1 MLTWFQLAARRVP
14 TSLALAGA
22 LPAPHRHFTA
32 TSLAAAGG
40 ARPKHRDGRFATSS
54 GRRKPPRLDLGSSG
68 NSNIASRAPRARD
81 DDRSGSSRGR
91 DASSSDR
98 SSNSAPRAPRRD
110 VDGDRPPS
118 SDRPRPRAS
127 EHEPRPWEGRG
138 AWRNKL
144 AQKLART
151 QTIDRS
157 SMAAKRQQ
165 LQQEASDLLRDPRRR
180 GPEFQLM
187 HVNDQILQPPTDEVR
202 PKSFV
207 ELGFDAAV
215 AQAAESVVKATSGE
229 NAALKPTEVQ
239 ARTAAVVNQWAA
251 SPPAD
256 TEKSALQGVL
266 IAAETGSGKTLAYLA
281 PVFDVLRRHEAEYSA
296 QMDAYNAALAEAQT
310 QQQTVRDQ
318 LAAAQADAT
327 SVTDNGDGAPA
338 ADPVPAPA
346 MPKLPK
352 KPIPLRRPGYPRAV
366 VLLPSHDLLRQVGKV
381 AKVMSHEARL
391 RVVAMT
397 TSTPLQHQK
406 RIIADP
412 VDILLTTPGSLVEFL
427 GKGRVA
433 LAETRLIVFDEADFI
448 FDQGFSTEALK
459 AIKLVQEVAQ
469 ARSRHSS
476 ARPILALGGDDKH
489 PSSRAYHANAMPARH
504 ALCLMVTATLPKS
517 LHNSMQVLFAEGG
530 LHMVTTSKLHRPLAK
545 CRQKFVDVPKQY
557 QANQHLAVLDILK
570 QHRESELPG
579 SVLVFCNRRA
589 AVDALHSY
597 LTTTKRIPNVF
608 KLVGVQSAEERA
620 SVWHEFD
627 QTDGAILVC
636 TDIAARGLDTTKVS
650 LVVNYDFPDSAIEY
664 LHRIGRTARA
674 GRPGY
679 AVSLITK
686 DSRALATAIQERLKQ
701 KASFSVTK

>member
-1 MLTWFQLAARRVP
+1 MF
-14 TSLALAGA
+14 
-22 LPAPHRHFTA
+22 
-32 TSLAAAGG
+32 
-40 ARPKHRDGRFATSS
+40 
-54 GRRKPPRLDLGSSG
+54 
-68 NSNIASRAPRARD
+68 
-81 DDRSGSSRGR
+81 
-91 DASSSDR
+91 
-98 SSNSAPRAPRRD
+98 
-110 VDGDRPPS
+110 
-118 SDRPRPRAS
+118 
-127 EHEPRPWEGRG
+127 
-138 AWRNKL
+138 
-144 AQKLART
+144 
-151 QTIDRS
+151 
-157 SMAAKRQQ
+157 AKRLQ
-165 LQQEASDLLRDPRRR
+165 LQQETSDLLRDPRRR

-187 HVNDQILQPPTDEVR
+187 HVTDQILQPPTDKVR
-202 PKSFV
+202 AKSFV
-207 ELGFDAAV
+207 ELGFDPAV

-229 NAALKPTEVQ
+229 SAVLKPTEIQ
-239 ARTAAVVNQWAA
+239 ARTAVVVNQWAA

-266 IAAETGSGKTLAYLA
+266 VAAETGSGKTLAYLA
-281 PVFDVLRRHEAEYSA
+281 PVFDVLRRHEAEYNA

-310 QQQTVRDQ
+310 QQQAVRDQ

-327 SVTDNGDGAPA
+327 SVTDGGDGAPA
-338 ADPVPAPA
+338 TDAAAPAPA

-366 VLLPSHDLLRQVGKV
+366 VLVPSHDLLRQVGKV

-433 LAETRLIVFDEADFI
+433 LAETRLIIFDEADFI

-469 ARSRHSS
+469 ARSRHGAAST
-476 ARPILALGGDDKH
+476 ARPILALDGDKH
-489 PSSRAYHANAMPARH
+489 PSTRAYHANAAPARH

-530 LHMVTTSKLHRPLAK
+530 LHMVTTSALHRPLAK
-545 CRQKFVDVPKQY
+545 CRQKFIDVPKQY
-557 QANQHLAVLDILK
+557 QANQHLAVLDVLK
-570 QHRESELPG
+570 QHRESGLPG

-597 LTTTKRIPNVF
+597 LATTKRIPNVF

-627 QTDGAILVC
+627 QTESAIL
-636 TDIAARGLDTTKVS
+636 VS

-674 GRPGY
+674 GGPGY

-686 DSRALATAIQERLKQ
+686 DSRELATAIQERLKQ
-701 KASFSVTK
+701 KASFAVTK